1 MAKKNASRSDEL
13 FELLRA
19 RGLRTRVAR
28 ALSDA
33 ASTGGRASASSQT
46 AAKKIITDLRSVA
59 DELESRLTGKDSKR
73 SEAAKKAARTRAR
86 KASARSASAKKAAAT
101 RKKTASK
108 STAKRA
114 TTKAKTTARRA
125 TKR

>member
-13 FELLRA
+13 FDLLRA

-33 ASTGGRASASSQT
+33 ASTGGRASASSQS
-46 AAKKIITDLRSVA
+46 AAKRVISDLRSVA
-59 DELESRLTGKDSKR
+59 DELEARLTGKDSRR

-86 KASARSASAKKAAAT
+86 KASVRSASAKKGAAT
-101 RKKTASK
+101 RKKAAAK
-108 STAKRA
+108 SPAKRA
-114 TTKAKTTARRA
+114 TAKAKTTAGRA

>member
-1 MAKKNASRSDEL
+1 MAKKSRSDEL

-46 AAKKIITDLRSVA
+46 AAKKIIADLRSVA
-59 DELESRLTGKDSKR
+59 DELEGRLTGKDSKR

-86 KASARSASAKKAAAT
+86 KATARSAAAKKGAATRRASSAKSTTKRKATTAKRKAAA
-101 RKKTASK
+101 
-108 STAKRA
+108 KR
-114 TTKAKTTARRA
+114 
-125 TKR
+125 